1 MAAMDE
7 FREEREALKN
17 GPLLDR
23 IKNFW
28 FYYKVHTIVAILS
41 VTMVVGFIY
50 SIVTQKE
57 EVFYAAFL
65 NSFTENDNE
74 AFMNEFS
81 DYIGIDTNK
90 YAAYVDTTMA
100 ISTEVETTSY
110 ASVQKFMAFNLSD
123 VIDVLMGT
131 EDIIIHYAEDMAF
144 HNLENVL
151 SDEQLEKYAALF
163 YYAEDENGVSIPVG
177 VKIENSEI
185 LAKYGYYPTET
196 IYLGVMS
203 TSENYEY
210 SAAFLDFLLQ

>member
-28 FYYKVHTIVAILS
+28 FYYKVHTIVAVLS
-41 VTMVVGFIY
+41 TVMVISFIY
-50 SIVTQKE
+50 SIVIQKE

-65 NSFTENDNE
+65 NCFTENDN
-74 AFMNEFS
+74 ASFMNEYS
-81 DYIGIDTNK
+81 EYIGLDTNK

-100 ISTEVETTSY
+100 ISTEVATTSY

-123 VIDVLMGT
+123 VIDVLMGEEAVFT
-131 EDIIIHYAEDMAF
+131 RYAKDMAF

-151 SDEQLEKYAALF
+151 NAEQLEKYKDLF
-163 YYAEDENGVSIPVG
+163 LYVEDGNGNSVPVG
-177 VKIENSEI
+177 IKIENSNI
-185 LAKYGYYPTET
+185 LDKYGYYPDET
-196 IYLGVMS
+196 IYFGVMS
-203 TSENYEY
+203 TSENHEY
-210 SAAFLDFLLQ
+210 SSAFLDFLLQ